1 MTDISK
7 NGLRIQTL
15 LKATGELELSLQE
28 VPLVAPAPGEVLIR
42 VEAAPINPSDLG
54 QLFGAADMDTVRQ
67 SGTAS
72 RPVVTATVPPSI
84 FPALGARVN
93 LPMGAGN
100 EGAGVVVAAGAS
112 PEARALLGRTVAT
125 FAGEMYA
132 QFRSVPAAQCM
143 PLPDGLTAREGAAC
157 FVNPL
162 TALGMVETMRREGH
176 SALVHTAAASNLGQ
190 MLNRICI
197 EDGIGLV
204 NIVRSPAQERLLRSQ
219 GAKHVCNSASPTFTA
234 ELTEA
239 IAVAG
244 ATIAFDA
251 IGGGSLCGQILAVM
265 ENVLARNSG
274 GYSLYGTLANK
285 QVYIYG
291 GLDPSPTVLRRN
303 YGANW
308 SVSAWL
314 LPVFLQKAG
323 PETLPRLQ
331 RRVAAGLKTTFAS
344 QYAKEVSLAGALQAT
359 EIAVYGRRAT
369 GEKYLINPQ
378 QEDTH

>member
-1 MTDISK
+1 MPK

-28 VPLVAPAPGEVLIR
+28 VPLVAPAPGEVLVR
-42 VEAAPINPSDLG
+42 VEATPINPSDLG

-67 SGTAS
+67 SGTTS
-72 RPVVTATVPPSI
+72 RPVITATVPPSI
-84 FPALGARVN
+84 LPALSARVN

-100 EGAGVVVAAGAS
+100 EGAGTVVAAGAA
-112 PEARALLGRTVAT
+112 PEAQALLGRTVAT

-132 QFRSVPAAQCM
+132 QFRTVPAAQCM
-143 PLPDGLTAREGAAC
+143 PLPDGVSARDGAAC

-162 TALGMVETMRREGH
+162 TALGMVETMRRDGH
-176 SALVHTAAASNLGQ
+176 TALVHTAAASNLGQ

-197 EDGIGLV
+197 EDGVGLV

-234 ELTEA
+234 DLTEA
-239 IAVAG
+239 IAATG

-265 ENVLARNSG
+265 ENVLARGSG
-274 GYSLYGTLANK
+274 GYSLYGTQANK
-285 QVYIYG
+285 QVCIYG
-291 GLDPSPTVLRRN
+291 GLDPSPIVLRRN

-308 SVSAWL
+308 SVSDWL
-314 LPVFLQKAG
+314 LPVFLRKAG
-323 PETLPRLQ
+323 PETLSRLQ
-331 RRVAAGLKTTFAS
+331 RRVAAGLQTTFS
-344 QYAKEVSLAGALQAT
+344 SRYAKEVSLAGALQAT
-359 EIAVYGRRAT
+359 EIAVYRRIAT
-369 GEKYLINPQ
+369 GEKYLISPQ
-378 QEDTH
+378 LEDTP